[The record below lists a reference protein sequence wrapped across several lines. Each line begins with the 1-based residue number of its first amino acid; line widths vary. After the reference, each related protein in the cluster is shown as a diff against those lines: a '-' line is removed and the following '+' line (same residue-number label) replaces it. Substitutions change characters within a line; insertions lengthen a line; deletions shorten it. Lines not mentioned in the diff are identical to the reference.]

1 MTDSMPGVVD
11 RWELDH
17 PVLNLRYV
25 DFAAHYDFTA
35 LIAPRGCPKW
45 KAICERR
52 YRFHEENL
60 LSGRNIKSFSSYL
73 DVLDWWKREK
83 VWKRPHPE
91 TGRPI
96 AEMFELE
103 RAQLKPLPG
112 RPYDT
117 RDVGVRLVDDY
128 QRVGFDTNHYPAP
141 APVGS
146 LVYVLADVERIEI
159 CDGKARRLIEHE
171 RLPAGSHI
179 KLPQLH
185 AKRVRYD
192 LDELCERVG
201 RWGDE
206 AAAFAAGVRKRRRY
220 AGPELVRLLSLVA
233 HWSADDIVSAVEHAL
248 AYGCYEVARVMRIL
262 ELRYTPRGFADR
274 IAEATRSRI
283 RDVMEDH
290 PVTGRPLDSWETL
303 NPRDRGEDEEDGG
316 DDEEEP

>member
-1 MTDSMPGVVD
+1 V
-11 RWELDH
+11 E
-17 PVLNLRYV
+17 
-25 DFAAHYDFTA
+25 AAASRD
-35 LIAPRGCPKW
+35 
-45 KAICERR
+45 
-52 YRFHEENL
+52 
-60 LSGRNIKSFSSYL
+60 
-73 DVLDWWKREK
+73 REK

-103 RAQLKPLPG
+103 RAQLMPLPG
-112 RPYDT
+112 HPYDT

-159 CDGKARRLIEHE
+159 CDEKARRLIEHE
-171 RLPAGSHI
+171 RLPAGAHI
-179 KLPQLH
+179 KLPQIH

-220 AGPELVRLLSLVA
+220 AGPELVRLLSLIA
-233 HWSADDIVSAVEHAL
+233 HWSADDIVAAVEHAL

-262 ELRYTPRGFADR
+262 ELRYTPRGLADR
-274 IAEATRSRI
+274 IAEATRRRI

-290 PVTGRPLDSWETL
+290 RVTGRPLTSWETL
-303 NPRDRGEDEEDGG
+303 NPGNTDLGEEEGG
-316 DDEEEP
+316 DDEEDE